1 MDRAQ
6 RIFAAIGASAVIVVV
21 VGLLA
26 YEPLWAWT
34 TPDQRSCERLRT
46 ALVYADR
53 EHRDAVIGYSRCVVR
68 EDPVACDMHT
78 LEVVVQTRQAVAD
91 LEETVAGRCRFT
103 PAPKASLRG

>member
-6 RIFAAIGASAVIVVV
+6 RIFAAIGATAVIVVV

-34 TPDQRSCERLRT
+34 TPDRRQCERLRT

-53 EHRDAVIGYSRCVVR
+53 EHRAQVIGYSRCVVR
-68 EDPVACDMHT
+68 GDPTACDTHP
-78 LEVVVQTRQAVAD
+78 LEAVVETHRAVAE
-91 LEETVAGRCRFT
+91 LEETIAGRCRVT
-103 PAPKASLRG
+103 QVSTASLGG